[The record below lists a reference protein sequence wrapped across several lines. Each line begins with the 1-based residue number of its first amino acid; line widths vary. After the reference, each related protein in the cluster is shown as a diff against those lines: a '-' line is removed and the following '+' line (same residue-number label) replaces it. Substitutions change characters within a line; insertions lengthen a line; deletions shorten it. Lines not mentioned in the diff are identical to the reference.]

1 MTAPGHP
8 VPMED
13 ILATLPEER
22 RKRIAQRARE
32 LIAEHFAEPP
42 EDVAHPSAS
51 EQETTQGQTV
61 LLKNRRG
68 A

>member
-1 MTAPGHP
+1 MTAPGRP

-13 ILATLPEER
+13 ILAKLPEER
-22 RKRIAQRARE
+22 RKRIAQRAQE

-42 EDVAHPSAS
+42 EDATPPPLS
-51 EQETTQGQTV
+51 EQETAQRHTV

>member
-1 MTAPGHP
+1 MTAPGRP
-8 VPMED
+8 VPMDD

-22 RKRIAQRARE
+22 RKRIAQRAQE
-32 LIAEHFAEPP
+32 LIAEHFAEAP
-42 EDVAHPSAS
+42 EDAAQRSAS
-51 EQETTQGQTV
+51 EQETAQRHTV